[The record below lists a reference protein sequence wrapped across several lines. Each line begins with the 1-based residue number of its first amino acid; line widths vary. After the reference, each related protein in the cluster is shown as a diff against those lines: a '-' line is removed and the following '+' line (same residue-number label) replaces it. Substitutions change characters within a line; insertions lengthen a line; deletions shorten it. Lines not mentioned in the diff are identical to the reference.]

1 MIVSHHYRYIYI
13 KTAKT
18 AGTSIVT
25 YLADQCVDGDLVTP
39 LGKKDRE
46 EAAAAGYTT
55 PHGIRTMLGN
65 ARFWLWQQPSAWA
78 GKPVSK
84 KNLKAEDASRFVGQ
98 KTWDS
103 YYKFCFERNPY
114 DKAVS
119 LYYFHGRLFKQK
131 MDINEYIINANDR
144 KLSNWYMYTINNE
157 VAVDHIY
164 RFENLESEMAAISQK
179 FGLSLASL
187 PRAKTSTNTKKEHY
201 SKLINR
207 EARLRIEHACANEIE
222 YMQYRWE
229 QA

>member
-1 MIVSHHYRYIYI
+1 MIISHSHHFIFI

-39 LGKKDRE
+39 LGRKDRK
-46 EAAAAGYTT
+46 EARQDGYTT
-55 PHGIRTMLGN
+55 PRGVRTALAMASLWWWRPRAAWFGN
-65 ARFWLWQQPSAWA
+65 SDR
-78 GKPVSK
+78 K
-84 KNLKAEDASRFVGQ
+84 KNLIAKDIAQFAGAE
-98 KTWDS
+98 TWQN

-119 LYYFHGRLFKQK
+119 LYYFHGRKFTEKI
-131 MDINEYIINANDR
+131 DINEYIINAGDR
-144 KLSNWYMYTINNE
+144 KLSNWYMYTIDNQ

-164 RFENLESEMAAISQK
+164 RFENLASEMGSISQK
-179 FGLSLASL
+179 FGLSIVKF
-187 PRAKTSTNTKKEHY
+187 PHAKTSTNTKKEHY
-201 SKLINR
+201 SKLLNR
-207 EARLRIEHACANEIE
+207 EARLRIEEACANEIE